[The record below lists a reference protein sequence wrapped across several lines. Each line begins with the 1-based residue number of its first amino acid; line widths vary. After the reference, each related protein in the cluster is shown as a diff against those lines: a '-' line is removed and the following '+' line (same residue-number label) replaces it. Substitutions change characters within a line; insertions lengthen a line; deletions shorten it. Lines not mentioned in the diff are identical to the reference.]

1 MFLKVV
7 EILQLKHMNNIG
19 FSNRF
24 SSKFSE
30 LIYKVFRFFM
40 FLGVGFIVL
49 YPILYMIS
57 AALRPASQ
65 IYDKSIIWIPKSLTL
80 ENIKF
85 AAENMNYWKTL
96 TKTVGVV
103 LISTVLQCITCS
115 LTAYGFAKF
124 NFKGKKIL
132 FACVLFTLIIPP
144 QAINLPMYISYVH
157 FDFFGLGQ
165 IGRLFG
171 EPFTVSVV
179 DTIFP
184 NVIST
189 LFAQGLR
196 AGLFIYMYHQYYR
209 NLPVELSD
217 AACIDGAGFMKTY
230 LRIMWPN
237 AGPITLVTFLLS
249 FVWYWND
256 YIYTALMLKNF
267 QPISVV
273 LANFQ
278 SYLQAFR
285 IDGDALNSAQMS
297 VYSQAACLLYILPP
311 LLLYT
316 VLQNKFTKS
325 IAKVGIVG

>member
-1 MFLKVV
+1 MKFNYLAK
-7 EILQLKHMNNIG
+7 IG
-19 FSNRF
+19 L
-24 SSKFSE
+24 SKKQCTRAAD
-30 LIYKVFRFFM
+30 ICYKIFRFFM

-49 YPILYMIS
+49 YPILYMVS
-57 AALRPASQ
+57 AAFRPAAQ
-65 IYDKSIIWIPKSLTL
+65 IYDKSIIWIPKSLTM
-80 ENIKF
+80 ENINF
-85 AAENMNYWKTL
+85 AIEHMNYWQTLLKTL
-96 TKTVGVV
+96 GVV

-124 NFKGKKIL
+124 QFRGKKIL

-144 QAINLPMYISYVH
+144 QAINLPMYINYVH

-171 EPFTVSVV
+171 EPWTVSIV
-179 DTIFP
+179 DTILP
-184 NVIST
+184 NIIST
-189 LFAQGLR
+189 LFSQGLR

-217 AACIDGAGFMKTY
+217 AACIDGAGFLRTY

-237 AGPITLVTFLLS
+237 AAPITLVTFLLT

-297 VYSQAACLLYILPP
+297 VYSQAACLLYVLPP
-311 LLLYT
+311 LLIYI
-316 VLQNKFTKS
+316 VLQRRFTQS

>member
-1 MFLKVV
+1 MKILKKNYG
-7 EILQLKHMNNIG
+7 ISKYKIPQ
-19 FSNRF
+19 FS
-24 SSKFSE
+24 KKGWTELSE
-30 LIYKVFRFFM
+30 VLYKIFRFFF

-49 YPILYMIS
+49 YPILYMLSVAFRPS
-57 AALRPASQ
+57 AQ
-65 IYDKSIIWIPKSLTL
+65 MYDKSIIWIPKAVTL
-80 ENIKF
+80 DNIKF
-85 AAENMNYWKTL
+85 VLEHMNYWTTLVKTL
-96 TKTVGVV
+96 GVV
-103 LISTVLQCITCS
+103 LISTFIQCITCS

-124 NFKGKKIL
+124 DFKGKKLL
-132 FACVLFTLIIPP
+132 FAGVLFTLIIPP
-144 QAINLPMYISYVH
+144 QAVNLPLYINYVH

-171 EPFTVSVV
+171 NAWTVSIV
-179 DTIFP
+179 DTVFP

-217 AACIDGAGFMKTY
+217 AACIDGAGFLKTY

-237 AGPITLVTFLLS
+237 AGPITLVTFLLT

-256 YIYTALMLKNF
+256 YIYTALMLKDF
-267 QPISVV
+267 QPISVI

-278 SYLQAFR
+278 SFLLAFR

-297 VYSQAACLLYILPP
+297 VYSQAACLMYVLPP
-311 LLLYT
+311 LLFYMI
-316 VLQNKFTKS
+316 LQRKFTQS